1 MTFASPILFIL
12 NVLTDTVQKHSSLG
26 ENPSIFKQLKYF
38 LKNAL
43 NATLYWKLFVSDFFK
58 ERSCNLTLI
67 ASILSLS

>member
-12 NVLTDTVQKHSSLG
+12 NVLTHKVQKHSSLK
-26 ENPSIFKQLKYF
+26 ENAFIFKQPKYL

-43 NATLYWKLFVSDFFK
+43 NATLNWKSFVSDIFK
-58 ERSCNLTLI
+58 EISYNLTLT

>member
-12 NVLTDTVQKHSSLG
+12 NVLTDKMQKHSSLE
-26 ENPSIFKQLKYF
+26 ENASIFKQLKYF

-43 NATLYWKLFVSDFFK
+43 NATSYGKWFVSDFVK